1 MFKPASFCEQCG
13 AKLQEDAKFCIMCG
27 AKLPD
32 PIEMPELVEEPAPP
46 EKPNIIET
54 PSFISGE
61 EDEYKPGT
69 KVEVGPEPVIQEE
82 PEYETVV
89 HPDHSA
95 RLFTEGGK
103 SAAKENRVLNETGEE
118 TVCLTAM
125 DASKIP
131 ESAEQK
137 FSRLAPIATLVRERS
152 GEEITI
158 DRPEF
163 ILGKNPNTTDYAVRG
178 NNTVSR
184 THASITW
191 SEEDDYKIVDLGSM
205 NGTYVNGEGVGQEG
219 KSIADGDLIELSDEC
234 FRLHLKEFE

>member
-32 PIEMPELVEEPAPP
+32 PIEMPEPAEGPAAP

-54 PSFISGE
+54 PSFISSE
-61 EDEYKPGT
+61 ENEYK
-69 KVEVGPEPVIQEE
+69 PEPVIQEE
-82 PEYETVV
+82 PE
-89 HPDHSA
+89 PDHSA
-95 RLFTEGGK
+95 RLFDEEGMF
-103 SAAKENRVLNETGEE
+103 AARENRIMNETGEE
-118 TVCLTAM
+118 TVCLTSL
-125 DASKIP
+125 DASNIP

-163 ILGKNPNTTDYAVRG
+163 VLGKNPNTTDYAVRD

-191 SEEDDYKIVDLGSM
+191 SEEDNYKIVDLGSM